1 MTNPYALA
9 LAAVV
14 VGGLVV
20 SLTDNYV
27 QYTSVQWYV
36 WALATPLA
44 FAVIAL
50 KAVRHDSGRHGRSRP
65 GHPYRVAVIGDYP
78 ENPPNLVGGI
88 QAVMYY
94 TLAALKQE
102 TDLELHVITC
112 EKSFQGETT
121 RRSRA

>member
-36 WALATPLA
+36 W
-44 FAVIAL
+44 V
-50 KAVRHDSGRHGRSRP
+50 
-65 GHPYRVAVIGDYP
+65 
-78 ENPPNLVGGI
+78 
-88 QAVMYY
+88 
-94 TLAALKQE
+94 LAALAFVDCRDE
-102 TDLELHVITC
+102 
-112 EKSFQGETT
+112 G
-121 RRSRA
+121 RSA